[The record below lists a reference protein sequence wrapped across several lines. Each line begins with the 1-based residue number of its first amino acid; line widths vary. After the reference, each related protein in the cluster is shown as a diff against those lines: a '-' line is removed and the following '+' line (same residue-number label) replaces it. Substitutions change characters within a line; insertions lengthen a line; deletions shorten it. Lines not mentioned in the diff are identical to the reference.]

1 MERGSAAVLFAPT
14 MHGSMHNSI
23 LVSNLQALHAVGCAI
38 VSPRDDGG
46 KHNLPSEQA
55 LVEACAHAFGGLR
68 TTKRPHARNS

>member
-1 MERGSAAVLFAPT
+1 VA
-14 MHGSMHNSI
+14 
-23 LVSNLQALHAVGCAI
+23 NLQALHAIGCTI